1 MIFEFKTE
9 DNFQGF
15 MTGDDGQSQQTKI
28 FDTESGFSQTLISSF
43 FSVPLCLCG

>member
-1 MIFEFKTE
+1 MIFGFKTE

-15 MTGDDGQSQQTKI
+15 MTGDDGQYGQVRNQ
-28 FDTESGFSQTLISSF
+28 DTESEFSQTLITSF